1 MITSCE
7 FKIKS
12 QGFVAALC
20 GPSVLNQTGKGKT
33 MTNTMKRLIVQLG
46 DKL

>member
-1 MITSCE
+1 MSCKFE
-7 FKIKS
+7 IKS

-20 GPSVLNQTGKGKT
+20 GPSVLNPTGSGKT
-33 MTNTMKRLIVQLG
+33 MTNTKKRLIVQLG

>member
-1 MITSCE
+1 MITSCK

-12 QGFVAALC
+12 QSFVAALC
-20 GPSVLNQTGKGKT
+20 GPSVLNQTGNGQT